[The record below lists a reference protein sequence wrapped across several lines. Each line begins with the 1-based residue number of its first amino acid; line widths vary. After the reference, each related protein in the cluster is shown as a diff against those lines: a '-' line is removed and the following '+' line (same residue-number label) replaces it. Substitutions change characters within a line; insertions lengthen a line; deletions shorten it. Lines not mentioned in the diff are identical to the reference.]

1 VVAFSLGDSVHRLQI
16 VVWDNPD
23 LGKRAG
29 RKTRGDGDPARQKTA
44 SGLHQNGIEMAVIA
58 TAEFENP
65 GLSGSALPG
74 SALDNSISSLRETD
88 HGTFSWDERDFGG
101 FRGVDG

>member
-1 VVAFSLGDSVHRLQI
+1 
-16 VVWDNPD
+16 
-23 LGKRAG
+23 
-29 RKTRGDGDPARQKTA
+29 
-44 SGLHQNGIEMAVIA
+44 VIA
-58 TAEFENP
+58 TAEVENP